1 MPRFAQLYLC
11 SAVFILH
18 LCKRVR
24 HLGYRMTFC
33 LWEHKPTISSE
44 NICILQVIDWA
55 ECKPLS
61 FLTLASLYITV
72 YLSKRMGPEGE
83 QKGVEISTLMVS
95 LHPQWQTFRLILYHI
110 TVESR
115 TRKQEPQKKMNGHR
129 LLCSSDFSTTVY
141 GARRIWTKQQSICFL
156 SSCYSRNQCE
166 SDLWETGK
174 FCTTVSIHAACTSTS
189 CLTHFEHGM
198 CT

>member
-72 YLSKRMGPEGE
+72 YLSKKMGPEGE
-83 QKGVEISTLMVS
+83 QKGVEICTLMVS
-95 LHPQWQTFRLILYHI
+95 LHPKWQTFRLILYHI

-129 LLCSSDFSTTVY
+129 LLCSSDFSTTGLWCQENLDQAAIY
-141 GARRIWTKQQSICFL
+141 LFSIFL
-156 SSCYSRNQCE
+156 LFQESVWIRSLRNWKILHYCEHSC
-166 SDLWETGK
+166 
-174 FCTTVSIHAACTSTS
+174 
-189 CLTHFEHGM
+189 CLY
-198 CT
+198 